1 MKFSSIIDSL
11 RAEVATILGADY
23 QRLSYVH
30 DVSKNDTRGIIKGYG
45 VRGLSGSELDD
56 LIGKNIS
63 IEQTYEIILTND
75 LITNGSTDVHIDNEV
90 KSLQDNAQLI
100 YEQIVYKKFNPNII
114 LVSGLSLD
122 EPEILEEDNGI
133 VQRFSV
139 TIRYRVQLT

>member
-11 RAEVATILGADY
+11 RTEVATILGANY

-63 IEQTYEIILTND
+63 IEQNYEIILTND